1 MASDNWY
8 LGQVAWHYILDT
20 DAVNEGNVEGSQ
32 VGLQLGKHLTN
43 NVALEIGY
51 GEGISHDDIKV
62 TSLTAILWF
71 GTKSDS
77 WRPYGLLGG
86 NYYDFDA
93 TNNLSVDHKLAYG
106 RAIAR
111 VGVGTM
117 VNQN

>member
-77 WRPYGLLGG
+77 
-86 NYYDFDA
+86 
-93 TNNLSVDHKLAYG
+93 
-106 RAIAR
+106 
-111 VGVGTM
+111 
-117 VNQN
+117 